1 MRRTGATFDTRY
13 EAELVLI
20 EFFAL
25 LVLLFLLS
33 SGPAPNPV
41 SPAAPALAAPP
52 AATPAPAKEGEPPA
66 APGKSA
72 SALRHISRQGWVVV
86 SIPGRKSAQISGE
99 SGRA

>member
-1 MRRTGATFDTRY
+1 MRRTGETFDTRY

-52 AATPAPAKEGEPPA
+52 AATPVPAKEVEPPA
-66 APGKSA
+66 TPGKPASAVRHTSRQRRVVGIPDRMLAHINSA
-72 SALRHISRQGWVVV
+72 SGQA
-86 SIPGRKSAQISGE
+86 
-99 SGRA
+99 